1 LSELS
6 ALAVSALPTFTGV
19 YVFGDSLVDPGNAL
33 KAAEFLDDLPFTSSP
48 DRAPTADKGYFL
60 GRFSDGYNF
69 ADLISNKLLLTPTK
83 TTFPYGFED
92 PLLGIPITIGGKP
105 SGANLSFAYGGAQA
119 IRGDELVP
127 DLDEQTDAYRNY
139 TADPNALYIITIG
152 GNDIRELVPRTDAP
166 VTGSAASSRLSAIS
180 TEIADEVAQLY
191 RIGARHVL
199 VTGMP
204 DVGLI
209 PYYSGGADEALR
221 RSLASQYSE
230 SLDTLVQTTLQGLTL
245 PAGAKL
251 YGYSFLE
258 FTEAVFANPGAYGLT
273 NLTQARTIV
282 QAGAL
287 AATGSGFLF
296 FDDVHPSAQTHALV
310 AADILASLGG
320 PAEAAVAKQPG
331 PRIFAAIEAQA
342 GSDTF
347 TASLVAGQAYTFDM
361 LGVSGGAGSLADPRL
376 RVLDGTGALV
386 AQDDDAGLG
395 LDAHLQFVAP
405 ATGTYTV
412 QVLGVGVVTGSYVLQ
427 GPDLRG
433 SNVRI
438 EGGLLNDTLGAV
450 SGSNYLRGNEG
461 RDSILGGSGFDD
473 INGNTGNDT
482 ARGAAGND
490 WVVGGQDNDRLYGDA
505 GNDLVYGNVGNDRG
519 EGGLG
524 ADTVRGGQGNDVIL
538 GGDGAD
544 WLAGDVGS
552 DTLTGGAGAD
562 IFHTFGATGLDRI
575 TDFNASAG
583 DRVNL
588 LSGTQYTFA
597 QVGADTLINMTGGG
611 QAVLVGVLASSLP
624 AGWIF

>member
-1 LSELS
+1 
-6 ALAVSALPTFTGV
+6 VSPLPIFSGV

-33 KAAEFLDDLPFTSSP
+33 KAAKFLDDLPFTSSP

-60 GRFSDGYNF
+60 GRFSDGYTF

-83 TTFPYGFED
+83 ATFPYGFED
-92 PLLGIPITIGGKP
+92 PVFGIPITIGGKP
-105 SGANLSFAYGGAQA
+105 DGNNLSFAYGGAQA
-119 IRGDELVP
+119 IRGGELVP

-139 TADPNALYIITIG
+139 TADPKALYIVTIG

-166 VTGSAASSRLSAIS
+166 VTATAAAARLSAIS

-209 PYYSGGADEALR
+209 PYYSGSTDEAGR
-221 RSLASQYSE
+221 RSLATQYSE
-230 SLDTLVQTTLQGLTL
+230 SLDSLVQTTLQGLTL

-258 FTEAVFANPGAYGLT
+258 FTEAVFASPGAYGLT

-296 FDDVHPSAQTHALV
+296 FDDVHPSAQAHALV

-320 PAEAAVAKQPG
+320 PPEAAVAKQPG

-342 GSDTF
+342 GSDSF
-347 TASLVAGQAYTFDM
+347 TASLVAGQTYVFDV
-361 LGVSGGAGSLADPRL
+361 LGVSGGSGSLADPRL
-376 RVLDGTGALV
+376 RVFDGTGALV

-405 ATGTYTV
+405 ATGSYTV
-412 QVLGVGVVTGSYVLQ
+412 QVLGVGVAAGSYVLQ

-438 EGGLLNDTLGAV
+438 EGGLLNDTLGAA

-473 INGNTGNDT
+473 INGNAGNDT
-482 ARGAAGND
+482 ARGGAGDD

-505 GNDLVYGNVGNDRG
+505 GNDLIYGNAGNDRG

-524 ADTVRGGQGNDVIL
+524 ADIVRGGQGDDVIL
-538 GGDGAD
+538 GGEGAD
-544 WLAGDVGS
+544 WLAGDVGN

-562 IFHTFGATGLDRI
+562 VFHTFGATGLDRI

-588 LSGTQYTFA
+588 LAGTTYTVV
-597 QVGADTLINMTGGG
+597 QMGADTLINMNGGG
-611 QAVLVGVLASSLP
+611 QAVLVGVSTAALP
-624 AGWIF
+624 GGWIF